1 MKKMSLL
8 MAVLA
13 LLIGACEI
21 RKPVLPEW
29 DVTLSIPLMHKNFFV
44 SDLVDSLN
52 IIVGDGDVLT
62 LRGTGTAETPA
73 LGVIELTPGIQQSGI
88 PLLSGVQQLVKI
100 PFGDTNG
107 LVELVF
113 GRFNS
118 GFISTRFHNVASE
131 VSQISISIAEIRDPG
146 GQPFQISYDGNS
158 GWDDHSLVNCVIGN
172 PDTNQILD
180 SLSVTMNI
188 SSSLPNNSP
197 VGTMDLNLDNPLS
210 FGLFRGALA
219 PYDLPLMNNATTI
232 NIDYPYDLEEAIR
245 LQHASMKID
254 LENQLGFACIF
265 HGDFVAENTRT
276 GETQTI
282 PILNDNGQPF
292 MAEAADENG
301 PGFTELIF
309 TQGVDSLL
317 QIMPDRVSITNAY
330 FTIQSGI
337 GGTIGTVRDADKI
350 IGNYQVDAPFTF
362 ELFAST
368 IRLQDPV
375 RINISEDNRRRIQN
389 NALGAE
395 LSLKIK
401 NQLPIGVTADL
412 YFGDTDSIDPD
423 SLTSYQL
430 HRTVPLRSKQ
440 WVQAHPDDPSV
451 NSEGEQLVSIE
462 LSEAEVDL
470 FANPDVFLLWT
481 FSFEPSNGVISIN
494 ASPADYISVKSMI
507 RVGLHIA
514 EDI

>member
-1 MKKMSLL
+1 MKRLSLL
-8 MAVLA
+8 LAVMA
-13 LLIGACEI
+13 LLISACEI
-21 RKPVLPEW
+21 RKPILPEW

-52 IIVGDGDVLT
+52 IIVGDDDVLT
-62 LRGTGTAETPA
+62 LHGTGTAETPSMG
-73 LGVIELTPGIQQSGI
+73 LVELTPGIQQDGI
-88 PLLSGVQQLVKI
+88 PLFSGEPRIIPV

-107 LVELVF
+107 LVELVY

-118 GFISTRFHNVASE
+118 GLIRTRFNNIASQ
-131 VSQISISIAEIRDPG
+131 VNQISISIAELRDPA
-146 GQPFQISYDGNS
+146 GQPFQISYQGNS
-158 GWDDHSLVNCVIGN
+158 GWEDHSLVDSHIGELN
-172 PDTNQILD
+172 SDEILD
-180 SLSVTMNI
+180 TLHITMTI
-188 SSSLPNNSP
+188 TSSLPNNSP
-197 VGTMDLNLDNPLS
+197 VGTMDLNMNSPLS

-245 LQHASMKID
+245 LEHASMKID

-265 HGDFVAENTRT
+265 HGEFVAENTRT
-276 GETQTI
+276 GQTETI
-282 PILNDNGQPF
+282 AILDDSGQPF
-292 MAEAADENG
+292 MASAADDNG
-301 PGFTELIF
+301 PGITELIF
-309 TQGVDSLL
+309 SEGVDSLL
-317 QIMPDRVSITNAY
+317 QIMPDRVSINNAY

-337 GGTIGTVRDADKI
+337 GGTVGTVRDTDKI

-375 RINISEDNRRRIQN
+375 RINISEDNRIRIRD

-430 HRTVPLRSKQ
+430 HRVVPLRSKQ

-451 NSEGEQLVSIE
+451 NSDGEQLINIE
-462 LSEAEVDL
+462 LSEGEVDL
-470 FANPDVFLLWT
+470 FANPNVFLLWT
-481 FSFEPSNGVISIN
+481 FNFEPSNGVISIT